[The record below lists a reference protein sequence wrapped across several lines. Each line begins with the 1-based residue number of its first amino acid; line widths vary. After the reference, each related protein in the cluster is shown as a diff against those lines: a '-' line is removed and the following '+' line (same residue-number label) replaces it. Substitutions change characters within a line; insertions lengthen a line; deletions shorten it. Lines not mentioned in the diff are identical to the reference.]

1 METTRGYGLE
11 RPGGRAARPHRVV
24 AGRTGEDG
32 GVSDGP
38 VPSSAPAP
46 VVEVRR
52 SRRRRRTVT
61 AYREGQTV
69 VVLVPASMSRAEERR
84 HVDALVAR
92 LLAREARTQAPV
104 GDDALVVRA
113 AELGRRYLAPQ
124 LGSAPRPARV
134 TWVGNQ
140 RRRWGSCTP
149 ADGTIRLSDR
159 LRPMPGWVR
168 DYVLLHELV
177 HLVEANHTPRFHALV
192 SAYPDADRARGYLEG
207 YVDAARLPVDAGPDG
222 DDDGDAED
230 DVVGAAGAA
239 GVDGAGGR

>member
-1 METTRGYGLE
+1 MSE
-11 RPGGRAARPHRVV
+11 GREPRR
-24 AGRTGEDG
+24 DG
-32 GVSDGP
+32 
-38 VPSSAPAP
+38 AP

-69 VVLVPASMSRAEERR
+69 VVLVPASMSRADERR

-92 LLAREARTQAPV
+92 LLAREARDQAPT
-104 GDDALVVRA
+104 GDEALVVRA
-113 AELGRRYLAPQ
+113 RELGLRYLAPQ
-124 LGSAPRPARV
+124 LGSAPVPARV
-134 TWVGNQ
+134 SWVGNQ

-159 LRPMPGWVR
+159 LRPMPAWVR

-192 SAYPDADRARGYLEG
+192 AAYPDADRARGYLEG
-207 YVDAARLPVDAGPDG
+207 YADAARLEVDADA
-222 DDDGDAED
+222 DGDAD
-230 DVVGAAGAA
+230 P
-239 GVDGAGGR
+239 GVDGATGP

>member
-1 METTRGYGLE
+1 M
-11 RPGGRAARPHRVV
+11 
-24 AGRTGEDG
+24 
-32 GVSDGP
+32 SDGP
-38 VPSSAPAP
+38 NLTRDPAP

-69 VVLVPASMSRAEERR
+69 VVLVPASMSRADERR

-92 LLAREARTQAPV
+92 LLAREARSSAPT
-104 GDDALVVRA
+104 GDEALVVRA
-113 AELGRRYLAPQ
+113 RDLGRRYLAPQ
-124 LGSAPRPARV
+124 LGSAPVPARV

-159 LRPMPGWVR
+159 LRPMPVWVR

-177 HLVEANHTPRFHALV
+177 HLVDANHTPRFHTLV
-192 SAYPDADRARGYLEG
+192 AAYPDADRARGYLEG
-207 YVDAARLPVDAGPDG
+207 YADAARLEVGPG
-222 DDDGDAED
+222 LDDDADP
-230 DVVGAAGAA
+230 DVDEADLDEA
-239 GVDGAGGR
+239 DGEAQG

>member
-1 METTRGYGLE
+1 MTSGHT
-11 RPGGRAARPHRVV
+11 
-24 AGRTGEDG
+24 
-32 GVSDGP
+32 
-38 VPSSAPAP
+38 P

-69 VVLVPASMSRAEERR
+69 VVLVPASMSRADERR

-92 LLAREARTQAPV
+92 LLAREARDQAPT
-104 GDDALVVRA
+104 GDEALVLRA

-124 LGSAPRPARV
+124 LGSAPVPARV

-149 ADGTIRLSDR
+149 AEGTIRLSDR
-159 LRPMPGWVR
+159 LRPMPVWVR

-192 SAYPDADRARGYLEG
+192 ATYPDADRARGYLEG
-207 YVDAARLPVDAGPDG
+207 YSAAARLEIDQGPEAEAEAE
-222 DDDGDAED
+222 AED
-230 DVVGAAGAA
+230 D
-239 GVDGAGGR
+239 GVDGPAEP

>member
-1 METTRGYGLE
+1 VVVRPNIFSGFSVVETRGTTS
-11 RPGGRAARPHRVV
+11 P
-24 AGRTGEDG
+24 TGEDG
-32 GVSDGP
+32 SVSDGP
-38 VPSSAPAP
+38 DPTTAPAP

-61 AYREGQTV
+61 AYREGQKV
-69 VVLVPASMSRAEERR
+69 VVLVPASMSVADERR

-92 LLAREARTQAPV
+92 LLAREARDQAPT

-113 AELGRRYLAPQ
+113 RELGRHLAPQ
-124 LGSAPRPARV
+124 LGAAPVPSRV

-149 ADGTIRLSDR
+149 AEGTIRLSDR
-159 LRPMPGWVR
+159 LRPMPAYVR

-192 SAYPDADRARGYLEG
+192 AAYPEADRARGYLEG
-207 YVDAARLPVDAGPDG
+207 YADAARLEIDPGPDV
-222 DDDGDAED
+222 DGDGPDE
-230 DVVGAAGAA
+230 AAG
-239 GVDGAGGR
+239 R

>member
-1 METTRGYGLE
+1 MSD
-11 RPGGRAARPHRVV
+11 AAGP
-24 AGRTGEDG
+24 TGT
-32 GVSDGP
+32 
-38 VPSSAPAP
+38 PAP

-52 SRRRRRTVT
+52 SRRRKRTVT

-69 VVLVPASMSRAEERR
+69 VVLVPASMSRADERR

-92 LLAREARTQAPV
+92 LLAREARDQAPT
-104 GDDALVVRA
+104 GDDALVARA
-113 AELGRRYLAPQ
+113 RELGRRYLAPQ
-124 LGSAPRPARV
+124 VGGKAPVPARV

-159 LRPMPGWVR
+159 LRPMPAYVR

-192 SAYPDADRARGYLEG
+192 GAYPDAERARGYLDG
-207 YVDAARLPVDAGPDG
+207 YADAARLEVAPDLDDDEGDDEGPD
-222 DDDGDAED
+222 
-230 DVVGAAGAA
+230 
-239 GVDGAGGR
+239 R